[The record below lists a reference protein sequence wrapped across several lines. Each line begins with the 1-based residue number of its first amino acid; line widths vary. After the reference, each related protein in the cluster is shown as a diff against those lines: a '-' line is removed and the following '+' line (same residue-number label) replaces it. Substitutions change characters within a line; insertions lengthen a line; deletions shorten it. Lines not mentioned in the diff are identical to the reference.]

1 MQLNPQ
7 DAQFLYMESS
17 RNLTHVTSIAI
28 YDPSTVPGGK
38 TVRFKDIIGHMR
50 DRLHMS
56 PFLKRRLV
64 RLPLEMDYPY
74 WVDDEYFDLEY
85 HIHHGRLP
93 EPADWRQFCIHVAR
107 YHSRPL
113 DMNRPAWDMF
123 VIEGLDNIEGIT
135 PGSYAIAIKI
145 HHAAAD
151 GASLMRF
158 FGAISDIDNKGT
170 PGIPL
175 KQRREKPATLPS
187 PPEIAK
193 RAFINNFVSPMKMTK
208 AMRRSAPAL
217 YNFTQKLLTSTG
229 QPKQHK
235 VPESRFNTTVSPHKV
250 FDAIEFPLS
259 HLKKIKNA
267 VDGATINDV
276 VLTICAGAMRKY
288 LQHHKELPEAPIVA
302 WVPINARS
310 KSDGND
316 ENIGNKISAMTTPI
330 YTNMENPL
338 ERLTTISASTK
349 NSKEAKSGVS
359 ARLMTDLSRHV
370 PAATQVLASRLMI
383 QSTESIRPCNMFIS
397 NVPGPQ
403 IPTFMCGSK
412 MVRSFGMAPLS
423 DGMGLFIATP
433 SYDGKISFSVT
444 STREIMPD
452 VGYFI
457 ECVDASMQELL
468 MEAGNAV
475 KISNTKKPKATKK
488 ISKKKTVKKK
498 STRKKAAKKQSA
510 TKKVTQAKKKPKK
523 KAVKKNTTSKKAS
536 KS

>member
-1 MQLNPQ
+1 
-7 DAQFLYMESS
+7 
-17 RNLTHVTSIAI
+17 VTSIGI

-38 TVRFKDIIGHMR
+38 TVRFKDIIAHMR

-170 PGIPL
+170 PAIPL
-175 KQRREKPATLPS
+175 KQRREQPATLPS

-193 RAFINNFVSPMKMTK
+193 RAFINNFISPMKMTK
-208 AMRRSAPAL
+208 AVRRSAPAL
-217 YNFTQKLLTSTG
+217 YNFTQKLMANTG

-250 FDAIEFPLS
+250 FDAIEFPLT
-259 HLKKIKNA
+259 HLKKVKAA

-276 VLTICAGAMRKY
+276 VLAVCAGATRKY
-288 LQHHKELPEAPIVA
+288 LKHHKELPEAPIVA

-310 KSDGND
+310 KSDGD
-316 ENIGNKISAMTTPI
+316 DKNIGNNISAMTTPI

-338 ERLTTISASTK
+338 ERLTTIAASTK

-370 PAATQVLASRLMI
+370 PAATQILASRLMI

-403 IPTFMCGSK
+403 IPTFMCGSR

-457 ECVDASMQELL
+457 ECVDTSMQELL
-468 MEAGNAV
+468 KEASEAG
-475 KISNTKKPKATKK
+475 KISAGKKAKSKK
-488 ISKKKTVKKK
+488 KTARKKTVKK
-498 STRKKAAKKQSA
+498 RPAAKNTTQGKKTSK
-510 TKKVTQAKKKPKK
+510 KKVVKKKS
-523 KAVKKNTTSKKAS
+523 TSKKAS
-536 KS
+536 KKKTRSKKKK